1 MYHKSLSTVVHLSV
15 LLLGKLYRIVY
26 TKLSYSLLSQCG
38 INWIYYLYYNI
49 LLVQAVY
56 PILKIDIQLS
66 LHTLK
71 FEHRV
76 IDRTLGVKAH
86 LIRRINFRF
95 SGLLGSNTVR
105 IEGGGGG
112 GEIFQFQVLRFHC
125 DVIIHGQTDEHT
137 SYLGLHH
144 FPASEKWPTL
154 LSSLAGE

>member
-1 MYHKSLSTVVHLSV
+1 M
-15 LLLGKLYRIVY
+15 
-26 TKLSYSLLSQCG
+26 
-38 INWIYYLYYNI
+38 
-49 LLVQAVY
+49 
-56 PILKIDIQLS
+56 
-66 LHTLK
+66 
-71 FEHRV
+71 
-76 IDRTLGVKAH
+76 KAH

-105 IEGGGGG
+105 IEEGGGGGRGRRRRGRRRGRG